1 MPVPIRR
8 PVPGIDEETLLEIAH
23 LQCVWRTTRG
33 AAHTL
38 NNALTALCGLVD
50 VPEGASELEEELGRC
65 TRAARNLT
73 VHHASRFGR
82 MDETELVALVRHVVP
97 LLSDTLGSH
106 FTVEAD
112 VPAEVFHLDADPA
125 RIELLLLTLAY
136 HMADRC
142 DAAAR
147 LRVAVVAGDKPDTAA
162 LEVDLYAPGVDDA
175 SAETLLNPNLVERAG
190 DAFALQAVLAVVAGC
205 GGSLSAHALPGG
217 LRVRAVLPC
226 ESD

>member
-8 PVPGIDEETLLEIAH
+8 PVPGIDEQTLLEIAH

-50 VPEGASELEEELGRC
+50 VPEDGGELEEELGRC

-73 VHHASRFGR
+73 SHHASRFGR
-82 MDETELVALVRHVVP
+82 MDETELVAAVRRTVS
-97 LLSDTLGSH
+97 LLEDTLGSR
-106 FTVEAD
+106 FTVETD
-112 VPAEVFHLDADPA
+112 VPAEIFHVEVDPA

-136 HMADRC
+136 HLSERC

-147 LRVAVVAGDKPDTAA
+147 LRVAAADGDKPDTAA
-162 LEVDLYAPGVDDA
+162 LEVDLYAQGLDDA
-175 SAETLLNPNLVERAG
+175 SAESVLNPNLAERAG
-190 DAFALQAVLAVVAGC
+190 DSFALQAVLAIVAGC
-205 GGSLSAHALPGG
+205 GGSLSARALPGG
-217 LRVRAVLPC
+217 IRVRAVLPC
-226 ESD
+226 EAD